1 MRRLPRGDFCVHDLL
16 PLPEVVT
23 ESNSTEVPCNRV
35 LTAIQIIMRLGL
47 VLRKWRVVSELTL
60 REVAGE
66 IGIGY
71 ATLLRIEQGEDVD
84 GRTLIRVAAWLT
96 EKIQAKA

>member
-1 MRRLPRGDFCVHDLL
+1 
-16 PLPEVVT
+16 
-23 ESNSTEVPCNRV
+23 
-35 LTAIQIIMRLGL
+35 MRLGL